1 MPLIELVERL
11 GGVALSPDDL
21 VRAGAAGLVEIVGD
35 HAVVADSG
43 FLDIGSALVD
53 LGVSPAVV
61 LGEWES
67 LSDVIAG
74 VSARFVEIFESQL
87 PAHLD
92 AASLAEVSGT
102 VNKLAGLARDVTVTA
117 LEQSRRRDVERFVA
131 EPDRSS

>member
-1 MPLIELVERL
+1 VPLIELVERL

-117 LEQSRRRDVERFVA
+117 LEQSLRRALRGRT
-131 EPDRSS
+131 